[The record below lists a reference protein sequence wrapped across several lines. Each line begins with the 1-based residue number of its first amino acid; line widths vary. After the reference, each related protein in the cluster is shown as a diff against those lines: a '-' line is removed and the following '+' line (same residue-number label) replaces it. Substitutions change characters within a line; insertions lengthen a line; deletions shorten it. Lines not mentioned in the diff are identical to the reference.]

1 MSGWVKWEKDLET
14 DPRFV
19 RLVRQMR
26 NARYAGVTQESN
38 SSVLGVLPAT
48 VLVSLTMGCLM
59 KFWAYA
65 DTHIRTDNT
74 LDLGFADI
82 DELVGISGFA
92 SSLPEDW
99 LVNIDESHVEL
110 PEYQQHNGIAA
121 KKAALAQKRM
131 EKKRTRERRNDSVTP
146 VTHQRNGRVTGASPD
161 QTRPDQTKTRP
172 PHKSGGAANG
182 FMCGSGS
189 KDVEANGNGSH
200 TEPAVITQNGSSHD
214 PSLTLEQAQELQSSY
229 PRGIYRQA
237 EWLIV
242 EQLVNQHLAN
252 GVAFE
257 RIHASFE
264 RYAAQCRAKETIGTQ
279 YVLSPVKHCDLNHPL
294 FDEPFELPKTKAEV
308 RQDANADAGAAWLAR
323 SEAQDAT
330 G

>member
-38 SSVLGVLPAT
+38 GSVLGVLPAT

-110 PEYQQHNGIAA
+110 PGYQQHNGIAA

-131 EKKRTRERRNDSVTP
+131 ENKRTRERRNGSVTP
-146 VTHQRNGRVTGASPD
+146 VTHQRNGRVTGASLD
-161 QTRPDQTKTRP
+161 QTRPDQTKTETIRKSDGSPVAGRERKDSRAP
-172 PHKSGGAANG
+172 PRDQVQDDFENMARVQRAYPPFAGNQADWQLAERACLDRLAEGATWDELEAGAQRFAAFVAAGGRSGPQYVDLP
-182 FMCGSGS
+182 S
-189 KDVEANGNGSH
+189 KFYGNGLWKQPW
-200 TEPAVITQNGSSHD
+200 TPPA
-214 PSLTLEQAQELQSSY
+214 
-229 PRGIYRQA
+229 
-237 EWLIV
+237 
-242 EQLVNQHLAN
+242 
-252 GVAFE
+252 
-257 RIHASFE
+257 
-264 RYAAQCRAKETIGTQ
+264 
-279 YVLSPVKHCDLNHPL
+279 
-294 FDEPFELPKTKAEV
+294 TKAETRLIGNLDAAAEAK
-308 RQDANADAGAAWLAR
+308 RQLFGDSNVGK
-323 SEAQDAT
+323 
-330 G
+330 